1 MKYLAAFVGSGL
13 VTALVMAWVVHA
25 LPMQI
30 YEESY
35 PMYAYE
41 KEVEEAP
48 AREPATTLIVGDSRA
63 KASLLPDKLGSG
75 SLSLTLPGASAIE
88 LYHAADRYLSRHPA
102 PRNVVLSISAV
113 HFGDAFIFWERPIK
127 FGYLDQAA
135 VDEVLD
141 QARRL
146 GDPTFGSPWDARL
159 SYLLHRLNSPHLY
172 LPELRRAVFHPHGAA
187 NQQLLAQLERERGH
201 CFFGTAPAFQRA
213 GLRGLPRPVR
223 PVADVRPLLSQA
235 DRSAAR
241 HRSQGGVH
249 GDAAQP
255 TIAPAAE
262 AGVRRG
268 ATTAT
273 SPGSPATTRTS
284 RCGPAG
290 RCWTTS
296 TSATPTTSTAG
307 AARWSPAWPVRCCSC
322 DTVLAGRRYLRTLS
336 SPRRSLR

>member
-1 MKYLAAFVGSGL
+1 MKYLAAFAGSGL

-48 AREPATTLIVGDSRA
+48 AGEPATTLIVGDSRA
-63 KASLLPDKLGSG
+63 KASLLPAELGTG
-75 SLSLTLPGASAIE
+75 SLSLTLPGASPIE

-127 FGYLDQAA
+127 FGYLDEAA
-135 VDEVLD
+135 VNEVLA

-146 GDPTFGSPWDARL
+146 GDTTFGPPWEARL
-159 SYLLHRLNSPHLY
+159 NYALHRLNSPHLY

-201 CFFGTAPAFQRA
+201 CFFGTAPRSDGLAYEDFHERFTPSPTYDHYFRKLIDRLRATGAKVVFMAMPMNQRSRQHLKPGFVEGYDRYFA
-213 GLRGLPRPVR
+213 GIARDYP
-223 PVADVRPLLSQA
+223 DVQVQASWPLL
-235 DRSAAR
+235 DNEFF
-241 HRSQGGVH
+241 
-249 GDAAQP
+249 GDANHVN
-255 TIAPAAE
+255 
-262 AGVRRG
+262 GRG
-268 ATTAT
+268 
-273 SPGSPATTRTS
+273 SEVVTRM
-284 RCGPAG
+284 
-290 RCWTTS
+290 
-296 TSATPTTSTAG
+296 
-307 AARWSPAWPVRCCSC
+307 AREI
-322 DTVLAGRRYLRTLS
+322 LHL
-336 SPRRSLR
+336 